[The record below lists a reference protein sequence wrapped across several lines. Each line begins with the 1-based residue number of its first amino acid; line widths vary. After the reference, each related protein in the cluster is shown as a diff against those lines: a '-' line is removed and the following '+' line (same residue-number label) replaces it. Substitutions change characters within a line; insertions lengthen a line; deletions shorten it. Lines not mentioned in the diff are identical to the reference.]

1 MLGAVKGWGAVGLFV
16 VACGSEAQP
25 EVDAGVPDAG
35 ASLPTTAAAL
45 SPERFDCTAVG
56 PFRAPPRPHP
66 YSCVTDPSCQARLI
80 AGHRFAVPFAPEN
93 SLSALR
99 AAILLGVDIAETDA
113 RLTKDGRVVLL
124 HDAEIDR
131 TVEGSGRVADFTLA
145 ELQALP
151 LRLRPEQP
159 GDFSC
164 ERVPTL
170 EEALALSVGEIVLEL
185 EVKADQAGLAVARYL
200 RDQQLYAH
208 AYLLCDVAECLQ
220 LRAEV
225 PGVPIMTRPRTPAAV
240 AGALRF
246 DPPPLLVHIDPTEAF
261 LDEAI
266 LAPARAQGIKIF
278 ANGFILGDA
287 LALSGDGS
295 GYRSVFE
302 KGVDV
307 QQVQSVHWALF
318 ALGRLPEV
326 R

>member
-1 MLGAVKGWGAVGLFV
+1 M
-16 VACGSEAQP
+16 
-25 EVDAGVPDAG
+25 
-35 ASLPTTAAAL
+35 
-45 SPERFDCTAVG
+45 
-56 PFRAPPRPHP
+56 
-66 YSCVTDPSCQARLI
+66 
-80 AGHRFAVPFAPEN
+80 PFAPEN

-131 TVEGSGRVADFTLA
+131 TVEGTGRVAELTLA
-145 ELQALP
+145 ELQALR

-170 EEALALSVGEIVLEL
+170 EEALAVSVGQIVLEL
-185 EVKADQAGLAVARYL
+185 EVKADTAGLAVARYL
-200 RDQQLYAH
+200 RDHQLYND

-225 PGVPIMTRPRTPAAV
+225 PDVPIMTRPRTPAAV

-246 DPPPLLVHIDPTEAF
+246 DPPPILVHIDPTEAF

-295 GYRSVFE
+295 GYRSVFD